1 MVHPL
6 RHLHRRR
13 NVLRTP
19 VVRWTI
25 TRRTLSTLS
34 CDTNDDDGDGGGD
47 TSLQRSYPPS
57 IVDTHQKLSKLSGI
71 LPLQQHLRRAAKLN
85 HTRNNQTGI
94 KNGLYRRLRRM
105 MAYCCSHRCPL
116 NLYRR
121 VDKKIKY
128 DVEEEE
134 RGSTTTTSLSG
145 QQYTGED
152 IQIEEVIIVLIVW
165 KEGRMDWN
173 RLLVSISIQQIQIN
187 GGRHRT
193 NNRCVHKITTDWYYI
208 ILL

>member
-1 MVHPL
+1 MNHHPSNTINIKL
-6 RHLHRRR
+6 WYERRR
-13 NVLRTP
+13 WWWWRRY
-19 VVRWTI
+19 VVT
-25 TRRTLSTLS
+25 TKLSSKHCRHTS
-34 CDTNDDDGDGGGD
+34 KVIKIIGYSSTSTAPEAGGKAKPYTQQSNRDQEWFIPPAEEDDGVLLL
-47 TSLQRSYPPS
+47 SSMPP
-57 IVDTHQKLSKLSGI
+57 QF
-71 LPLQQHLRRAAKLN
+71 
-85 HTRNNQTGI
+85 
-94 KNGLYRRLRRM
+94 
-105 MAYCCSHRCPL
+105 C
-116 NLYRR
+116 RR

-173 RLLVSISIQQIQIN
+173 RLLVSISISIQQIQIN